1 MSTGPARG
9 SGVDSSK
16 DGEVVHR
23 GVRWKRSQK
32 GRVSWFNDGLGRWVA
47 WSPGSD
53 APPLPPGWAAP
64 PRGGL
69 AGGRL
74 AGGGLAGGGLAGGGV
89 AGGGVGPATST
100 VPEQAGPP
108 GAPADAMSTRPPMR
122 SPYRLV
128 PLVIVAFIV
137 AIAVWQATRPASTA
151 SRADI
156 AAAQALAGQCLARH
170 GGTASA
176 PVYSPTPVNCSAP
189 GASVRVVAVLVP
201 GSVTQGSCPKSSA
214 VVQVIEANVKG
225 EPSECIVPVSRPAI
239 HS

>member
-9 SGVDSSK
+9 SGVDSST

-23 GVRWKRSQK
+23 GVRWRRSQK

-64 PRGGL
+64 P
-69 AGGRL
+69 
-74 AGGGLAGGGLAGGGV
+74 GGGLVGGGV
-89 AGGGVGPATST
+89 APGTFT

-137 AIAVWQATRPASTA
+137 AIAVWQATRPARTA

-156 AAAQALAGQCLARH
+156 AAAQALKGQCLARD
-170 GGTASA
+170 GTGSA
-176 PVYSPTPVNCSAP
+176 PVYSPTPVNCAAP
-189 GASVRVVAVLVP
+189 GALVRVVAVLVP
-201 GSVTQGSCPKSSA
+201 GSVTQGSCPKSSV

-225 EPSECIVPVSRPAI
+225 EPSECILAVSTPAS